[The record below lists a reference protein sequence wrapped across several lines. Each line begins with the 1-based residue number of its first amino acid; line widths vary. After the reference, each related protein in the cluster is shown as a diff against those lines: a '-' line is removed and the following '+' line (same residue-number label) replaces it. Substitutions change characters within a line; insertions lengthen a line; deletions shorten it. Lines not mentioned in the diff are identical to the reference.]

1 MALATLVGTK
11 KPIRQSGTQIDF
23 DPVRGITISEEYRSV
38 GDNLAGI
45 AKDYQKNKVAFTWKR
60 GLIESSIR
68 ATYSGGVQGL
78 PDVGQFNWQ
87 LLANET
93 QKSLFES
100 SFALDAEDRNPAS
113 RDPAQPGL
121 LRAVKTAF
129 SMIENGETDKESDYE
144 SSLEDDFGWGADDFA
159 DFDSLISLLKRG
171 TTHVPFGQPVIR
183 HTFSISNFYD
193 GELPN
198 IGVAEV
204 LMTLEQ
210 TGLGDPDTGNRV
222 IYALAQQIPAGAVHE
237 HYAWS
242 WRKLPGNAVTAANNR
257 VEISREWWWGEWSTR
272 VYPVA

>member
-159 DFDSLISLLKRG
+159 DFDSLI
-171 TTHVPFGQPVIR
+171 
-183 HTFSISNFYD
+183 
-193 GELPN
+193 
-198 IGVAEV
+198 
-204 LMTLEQ
+204 
-210 TGLGDPDTGNRV
+210 
-222 IYALAQQIPAGAVHE
+222 
-237 HYAWS
+237 
-242 WRKLPGNAVTAANNR
+242 
-257 VEISREWWWGEWSTR
+257 
-272 VYPVA
+272 